1 MCFTRLYRGGV
12 TLMVANQ
19 VSLRE
24 VASKMSISDGTDG
37 FIKTTSSVMG
47 APQAFLLSYVLSM
60 CLLSQP

>member
-12 TLMVANQ
+12 TLTVANQ

-47 APQAFLLSYVLSM
+47 VLQAFPLSYVLSM
-60 CLLSQP
+60 YSLSQP